1 MAAAPFG
8 VSGLA
13 KLMLAGFLLFSGVGL
28 VLFTFLDW
36 LILRRMFEV
45 SPPQALP
52 WAVFLLCLLPLTL
65 ACWAVPLSVAFRL
78 RYDQRVPAG
87 LPSWEKD
94 GRVGLIAHYRSAF
107 WRGYASLFAWSLL
120 LLPVYLFVTSWWLVA
135 AHLLILVWVAL
146 RAAVR
151 QARLNAR
158 DHLVIDR
165 QRRTLTVAPLGELP
179 CEAGVEDELVVT
191 PKKDQTFFWVT
202 LAGQRWTRWELR
214 EHAQAIADWIKTSGV
229 TPLRSDL

>member
-1 MAAAPFG
+1 
-8 VSGLA
+8 
-13 KLMLAGFLLFSGVGL
+13 MLAGFLLFSVAGL
-28 VLFTFLDW
+28 VLFTGLDL
-36 LILRRMFEV
+36 LILQRM
-45 SPPQALP
+45 SLGTWPQALP

-78 RYDQRVPAG
+78 RYDRRVPAG
-87 LPSWEKD
+87 LPSWRKN

-135 AHLLILVWVAL
+135 GHLLILVWVSL
-146 RAAVR
+146 RATLR

-158 DHLVIDR
+158 DHLVIDGGK
-165 QRRTLTVAPLGELP
+165 LTVSPLGELP
-179 CEAGVEDELVVT
+179 CQAGVEEELVVT

-202 LAGQRWTRWELR
+202 LAGQRWKRCELH
-214 EHAQAIADWIKTSGV
+214 EHAQAIADWINAD
-229 TPLRSDL
+229 R